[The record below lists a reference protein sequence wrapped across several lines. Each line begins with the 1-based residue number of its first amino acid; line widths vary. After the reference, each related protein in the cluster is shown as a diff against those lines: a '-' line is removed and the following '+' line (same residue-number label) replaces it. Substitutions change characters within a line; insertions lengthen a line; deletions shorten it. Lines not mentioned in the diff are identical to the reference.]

1 MPVNDP
7 AFFGYGSLVNLA
19 THAYADPRPTR
30 LAGWRR
36 VWRSTTLRDA
46 AFLSVDPAPG
56 ITLDG
61 IAARVPGGD
70 WLALDEREAAY
81 TRIDISETL
90 GLDCSAAVYRVS
102 DRFTLS
108 DSNGHMILR
117 SYLDVVVQGYFRVFG
132 PTGVTAFFDT
142 TEGWQIGVLDD
153 RAAPLYPRAQT
164 LSDTETAQVDHHLRR
179 LSVPH

>member
-1 MPVNDP
+1 MPATDP

-19 THAYADPRPTR
+19 THGYGDPRPVQ
-30 LAGWRR
+30 LSGWRR
-36 VWRSTTLRDA
+36 VWCSTTLRDA

-56 ITLDG
+56 VTLHG
-61 IAARVPGGD
+61 IAARVPGAD

-90 GLDCSAAVYRVS
+90 GLGCPAAVYRVS
-102 DRFTLS
+102 DRFTLADRS
-108 DSNGHMILR
+108 HPILL

-132 PTGVTAFFDT
+132 PSGVTAFFDT
-142 TEGWQIGVLDD
+142 TAGWEAGVIDD

-164 LSDTETAQVDHHLRR
+164 LSDMETAQVDYHLRR
-179 LSVPH
+179 LSAPH

>member
-1 MPVNDP
+1 MPATDP

-19 THAYADPRPTR
+19 THAYGDPRPVQ
-30 LAGWRR
+30 LPGWRR

-46 AFLSVDPAPG
+46 AFLSVDPAPDV
-56 ITLDG
+56 TLDG
-61 IAARVPGGD
+61 IAARVPGSD

-81 TRIDISETL
+81 TRIDISESL
-90 GLDCSAAVYRVS
+90 GLGCPAAVYRVS
-102 DRFTLS
+102 DRFTLPERS
-108 DSNGHMILR
+108 HPILR

-132 PTGVTAFFDT
+132 PTGVAAFFDT
-142 TEGWQIGVLDD
+142 TSGWEAGVTDD
-153 RAAPLYPRAQT
+153 RTAPLYPRAQS